1 MYNFLK
7 TLPGI
12 INKSPKILEI
22 RDIYKKQLDEI
33 SGAYNKS
40 DGDLVEAYGYI
51 PRMGLRRYVSFMQ
64 SIVDDCEKYANY
76 LKPKRKPKK
85 SKTPTRMKM
94 VKNFKYKESDEDL
107 GIRSDDPVGIPGSK
121 QIWIFNTKNKL
132 LFHYDA
138 EDVKTGLSISGS
150 SLKGYNKETSRCKK
164 IKKPF
169 DDIQKI
175 MQCSRSDVD
184 TVFDKIPGKEFPNG
198 QRVNN
203 DMVIFRII
211 K

>member
-1 MYNFLK
+1 KIPEEQLSVTYGYVAKLLTEGYELPEKESNTFQDHIMELSDIGSKIEPPEPKKNGTKPEKAKPWNYYNDVGSYLGEVEHEVDVFIKNEYRSDFSMYNFLK

-85 SKTPTRMKM
+85 SKTPT
-94 VKNFKYKESDEDL
+94 
-107 GIRSDDPVGIPGSK
+107 
-121 QIWIFNTKNKL
+121 
-132 LFHYDA
+132 
-138 EDVKTGLSISGS
+138 
-150 SLKGYNKETSRCKK
+150 
-164 IKKPF
+164 
-169 DDIQKI
+169 
-175 MQCSRSDVD
+175 
-184 TVFDKIPGKEFPNG
+184 
-198 QRVNN
+198 
-203 DMVIFRII
+203 
-211 K
+211 